1 MEIKNIAI
9 DKLIPYEFNNKKHDV
24 TQIDR
29 IANSIKEFGFTQPI
43 VIDKDNFVIIGHGR
57 LEASKKLGLDKVPCV
72 QMDKLNATQ
81 IKKLR
86 ILDNKLNESE
96 RDMDNLRLELGG
108 GDLDNFNIG
117 DIELSVEDLFGDMLD
132 PDELGDSFT
141 LPSGDK
147 SQFEQITF
155 TLTNEQMEKVREA
168 LEQAKAM
175 PDMVQAEGM
184 GNENKNANALFVII
198 MQWQAQ
204 TM

>member
-1 MEIKNIAI
+1 MEVKNIAI

-155 TLTNEQMEKVREA
+155 TLTTEQMEKVKEA

-184 GNENKNANALFVII
+184 GNENKNANALFVIV

>member
-1 MEIKNIAI
+1 
-9 DKLIPYEFNNKKHDV
+9 
-24 TQIDR
+24 
-29 IANSIKEFGFTQPI
+29 
-43 VIDKDNFVIIGHGR
+43 
-57 LEASKKLGLDKVPCV
+57 
-72 QMDKLNATQ
+72 
-81 IKKLR
+81 
-86 ILDNKLNESE
+86 
-96 RDMDNLRLELGG
+96 
-108 GDLDNFNIG
+108 
-117 DIELSVEDLFGDMLD
+117 VEDLFGDMLD

-155 TLTNEQMEKVREA
+155 TLTNEQMEKVKEA

>member
-1 MEIKNIAI
+1 MEVKNIAV

-108 GDLDNFNIG
+108 GGLR
-117 DIELSVEDLFGDMLD
+117 
-132 PDELGDSFT
+132 
-141 LPSGDK
+141 
-147 SQFEQITF
+147 QF
-155 TLTNEQMEKVREA
+155 
-168 LEQAKAM
+168 
-175 PDMVQAEGM
+175 
-184 GNENKNANALFVII
+184 
-198 MQWQAQ
+198 
-204 TM
+204 

>member
-1 MEIKNIAI
+1 MYKAQFYKRHSRASFLLCFFLCKKLLHELLHMEVKNIAV

-108 GDLDNFNIG
+108 GGLR
-117 DIELSVEDLFGDMLD
+117 
-132 PDELGDSFT
+132 
-141 LPSGDK
+141 
-147 SQFEQITF
+147 QF
-155 TLTNEQMEKVREA
+155 
-168 LEQAKAM
+168 
-175 PDMVQAEGM
+175 
-184 GNENKNANALFVII
+184 
-198 MQWQAQ
+198 
-204 TM
+204 